1 MCRSAT
7 NLLSTADD
15 AWAKCLAIQEI
26 CCAPA
31 LASVVLCAQTVGTRI
46 REAGGPRSI
55 SWGVLYMEA
64 KSRVSDEGEVLGIVI
79 SCGNRPPVVPRFSA
93 FVWSAAPD
101 DADQE
106 SKAA

>member
-1 MCRSAT
+1 
-7 NLLSTADD
+7 
-15 AWAKCLAIQEI
+15 
-26 CCAPA
+26 
-31 LASVVLCAQTVGTRI
+31 
-46 REAGGPRSI
+46 
-55 SWGVLYMEA
+55 MEA